1 MAAHSPYTLNNVFLN
16 EKITNISAL
25 SINETGYYL
34 VFWWHSIPL
43 GDLYICREEE
53 IDNEEFK
60 NMVIKAVT
68 PSINYYAE
76 KAAFTS
82 SYKEAYLSDNF
93 PLFSKILDKIFA
105 AFIAEQLPGEV
116 EISVVICTRNR
127 SKRLQLCLESLQ
139 KQICTPKEIIVV
151 DNAPTDNNT
160 RLVVENFPNATYLLE
175 ARPGLDIARNAG
187 AKKASY
193 PIVAYTDDDVFLH
206 PMWTYRVWESFI
218 SEDTDAI
225 TGLVIASSLDTES
238 QQIFEKHWSFNKGY
252 VDKVFDQDF
261 LKSKSPKVW
270 DIGAGAN
277 MAFRKEVL
285 NKINY
290 FDERLDVGAAGC
302 SGDSEI
308 WYRILLAGFKI
319 KYNPRAVVYHEHRR
333 EISALHKQIFNYMRG
348 HAASV
353 LIQHSQ
359 NKKAGYRRYL
369 FYEIP
374 KYYLLLFRIGF
385 PSYSFRYRTLIS
397 EVKGLVSGV
406 RFFYRNRKNP
416 LS

>member
-1 MAAHSPYTLNNVFLN
+1 MPAYSPYILNNVFLN
-16 EKITNISAL
+16 EKITNIAEL
-25 SINETGYYL
+25 SLNESGYYL
-34 VFWWHSIPL
+34 VFWWYSIPL
-43 GDLYICREEE
+43 GDLYISREEK
-53 IDNEEFK
+53 IDNQEFK
-60 NMVIKAVT
+60 NRVINAVSL
-68 PSINYYAE
+68 SIDYYARQGGV
-76 KAAFTS
+76 AS
-82 SYKEAYLSDNF
+82 SYKEGYLSDNF
-93 PLFSKILDKIFA
+93 PLFCKIMDEIFTS
-105 AFIAEQLPGEV
+105 FITEKLPEEV

-127 SKRLQLCLESLQ
+127 SKYLQLCLESLQ
-139 KQICTPKEIIVV
+139 KQTCRPKEIIVV

-160 RLVVENFPNATYLLE
+160 RLLVESFPNVTYLLE

-193 PIVAYTDDDVFLH
+193 PIVAYTDDDVFLQ
-206 PMWTYRVWESFI
+206 PLWTYRVWQAFI
-218 SEDTDAI
+218 SKDTDAI

-252 VDKVFDQDF
+252 VDRVFDQDF

-285 NKINY
+285 QKINY

-319 KYNPRAVVYHEHRR
+319 KYVPRAVVYHEHRR

-353 LIQHSQ
+353 LIQHCQ

-406 RFFYRNRKNP
+406 RFFYKNRKNP